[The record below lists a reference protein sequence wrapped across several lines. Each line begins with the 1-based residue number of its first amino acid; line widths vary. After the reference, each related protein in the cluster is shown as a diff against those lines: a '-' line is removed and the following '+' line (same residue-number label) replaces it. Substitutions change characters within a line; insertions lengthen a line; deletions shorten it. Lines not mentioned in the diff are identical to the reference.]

1 VTAHAQC
8 AWTMPLHFT
17 IVKYL
22 MEGEWASVSTTGI
35 MLAAG
40 SIIYDRSHAW
50 LIRTGG
56 VARDPAVDEAGRP
69 T

>member
-1 VTAHAQC
+1 
-8 AWTMPLHFT
+8 
-17 IVKYL
+17 
-22 MEGEWASVSTTGI
+22 VSTTGI